1 MLTFD
6 KKLLPTVVTAIGP
19 KGGISKTTTISN
31 LAGLLADLGKK
42 VLVIDTDKQQS
53 LSRQFLDIAN
63 EPYLPDG
70 TSSERT
76 EAPGNTTG
84 LGEILYRGG
93 IVHKE
98 DIRPSI
104 RGGIDVIVSNIGDE
118 HIHWLKERMDAF
130 SMFIRIISSDLIVGH
145 YDYVLIDTQGSVN
158 VIGKN
163 AGVASDVILSP
174 LPPNQLDV
182 GTFIADAPRIWD
194 EIDRTCEMINR
205 KPPRVCVVYSKA
217 NFRLVNDQVM
227 RQVIEPFIQASP
239 RMELLNT
246 VIPPSTIY
254 TQATAMR
261 VPVHLVDGSTKTGSP
276 YDVMHQLMFE
286 LFPDLQD
293 QWTGEPVAN
302 GTGVGDAA

>member
-1 MLTFD
+1 MSTFD
-6 KKLLPTVVTAIGP
+6 KHKIRPTVVAVIGP
-19 KGGISKTTTISN
+19 KGGIGKTTTLSN
-31 LAGLLADLGKK
+31 LAGLLADIGKR
-42 VLVIDTDKQQS
+42 VLIIDTDKQQS
-53 LSRQFLDIAN
+53 LSRQFLNLTTNPTSA
-63 EPYLPDG
+63 DG
-70 TSSERT
+70 TTPPEQT
-76 EAPGNTTG
+76 TQVIGLTG

-93 IVHKE
+93 LVHQE

-130 SMFIRIISSDLIVGH
+130 SMFIRIVNSEPIVGS

-205 KPPRVCVVYSKA
+205 KPPRVCVAYSKA
-217 NFRLVNDQVM
+217 NFRLLNDQIM

-261 VPVHLVDGSTKTGSP
+261 LPVHLVDGSTKVGSP
-276 YDVMHQLMFE
+276 YEVMHQLMFE
-286 LFPDLQD
+286 LFPDLKG
-293 QWTGEPVAN
+293 QWSGEPA
-302 GTGVGDAA
+302 GAGDAA

>member
-1 MLTFD
+1 MSTFD
-6 KKLLPTVVTAIGP
+6 KKSRPIVVTAIGP

-53 LSRQFLDIAN
+53 LSRQFLDITSDPATT
-63 EPYLPDG
+63 DG
-70 TSSERT
+70 TTSTPNDELKQ
-76 EAPGNTTG
+76 TTG
-84 LGEILYRGG
+84 LGEILYNGG
-93 IVHKE
+93 IVRKE

-118 HIHWLKERMDAF
+118 HIHWLKERTDTF

-158 VIGKN
+158 VIGKI

-182 GTFIADAPRIWD
+182 GTFIADAPRIWE

-205 KPPRVCVVYSKA
+205 SPPRVCVVYSKA

-239 RMELLNT
+239 RMELLKT

-261 VPVHLVDGSTKTGSP
+261 LPVHLVDGSTKVGSP
-276 YDVMHQLMFE
+276 YDVMHQLIFE
-286 LFPDLQD
+286 IFPDLQGH
-293 QWTGEPVAN
+293 WSGEPVAN
-302 GTGVGDAA
+302 GDGDAA